1 MSTAEYGGFLE
12 VEEFE
17 REFSA
22 SRANNFNEIERNLLP
37 VEKQNK
43 NENKSPSFSMEG
55 EQVSKSESKVEY
67 PKVAIITNYNRNDNI
82 PSVPKIGFVPS
93 VPKIG
98 VVPSVPKI
106 GVVPSVPKI
115 GVVPAVPNLNNI
127 PNIVTVPKLA
137 SVPKKQVEEKNGE
150 KTSLIVSTDT
160 RANLLEEIRNAKNKV
175 LKKAVP
181 NQESVAKEQK
191 GDEQLQEKKVF
202 ANFIEEMKYLV
213 MMKNKQKA
221 ETNKEEN
228 GERESKLEKERE
240 EREAR
245 EAEKRRESS
254 KEGFLTEIREGLK
267 KNSLKIKESKIEE
280 KEQTDEIN
288 LKEEVTEGPKKK
300 LSRIE
305 ELKMKL
311 GQK

>member
-1 MSTAEYGGFLE
+1 
-12 VEEFE
+12 
-17 REFSA
+17 
-22 SRANNFNEIERNLLP
+22 
-37 VEKQNK
+37 
-43 NENKSPSFSMEG
+43 MEG

-98 VVPSVPKI
+98 VVP
-106 GVVPSVPKI
+106 
-115 GVVPAVPNLNNI
+115 AVPNLNNI

-137 SVPKKQVEEKNGE
+137 NVPKKQVEEKNGE

-228 GERESKLEKERE
+228 GERKSKLEKERE